1 MTAKLFYRLV
11 DAAAEKVYRAATVLG
26 PAVGGAVL
34 DGMARGAAHGS
45 RNDAVFGSDFPDASD
60 VTHLN
65 WDATYGHTV
74 GRK

>member
-11 DAAAEKVYRAATVLG
+11 DAAAEKVYRATTTLG

-45 RNDAVFGSDFPDASD
+45 RNDAEFGSDFPDASD

>member
-11 DAAAEKVYRAATVLG
+11 DAAAEKVYRAATTLG

-34 DGMARGAAHGS
+34 DGMARRATHGH
-45 RNDAVFGSDFPDASD
+45 RNDAMFGSDFPDASD

-74 GRK
+74 DRK